1 MIGLNEELRRR
12 EESGSPV
19 RVGLIGAGQM
29 GTDVVATTKMMQ
41 GVRVMVAA
49 DLDLDRARD
58 SFRIAEIEDEVV
70 VAETAAEADAAV
82 EAGKRVAVTD
92 YRIVTDM
99 TSLDVMLESTGVP
112 EIGARAALR
121 SARRGQDLAMMNVE
135 TDITVGPI
143 LHWYAQQKGVLY
155 ALAAGDEPAACK
167 ELYDL
172 ALSMG
177 FTVVAAG
184 KGKNNP
190 LDRHSTPADPAV
202 QQEAAR
208 RGLSPNMLVEFVDG
222 SKTMIE
228 MAATSNATGL
238 VPDIRGMH
246 GPDTDRDHLAEVF
259 ALEQDGG
266 VLSRMGVV
274 DYGVGAVAP
283 GVFVIVHTQH
293 PRLRE
298 AMVLRDM
305 GDGPYYT
312 LFRPFHLCSI
322 EVPLTCAMLTIR
334 RQSNMVPLDHLVSE
348 VFAVAKRDLAPGDTL
363 DAIGGEAYYSLIDT
377 YETAAAEALLPIGL
391 ANGAKVIRAVAVDA
405 PITTADVEIKP
416 STVYSLHQLQAQW
429 FEGAIGDTDLLI
441 AIDALGND

>member
-1 MIGLNEELRRR
+1 MIGLNTELEQR
-12 EESGSPV
+12 EAAGQPV
-19 RVGLIGAGQM
+19 HIGLIGAGQM
-29 GTDVVATTKMMQ
+29 GTDVVATTHQMQ
-41 GVRVMVAA
+41 GVRVVVTA
-49 DLDLDRARD
+49 DLDLERARD
-58 SFRIAEIEDEVV
+58 AYRIGLIEDEVV
-70 VAETAAEADAAV
+70 VVETAAQADAAV
-82 EAGKRVAVTD
+82 EAGKRVAVAD

-99 TSLDVMLESTGVP
+99 RSIEVMLESTGVP

-121 SARRGQDLAMMNVE
+121 SARSGQDLAMMNVE

-172 ALSMG
+172 AVSMG
-177 FTVVAAG
+177 FTIVAAG

-202 QQEAAR
+202 QAEAAR

-246 GPDTDRDHLAEVF
+246 GPDTDRDHLTDTFRLTE
-259 ALEQDGG
+259 DGG
-266 VLSRMGVV
+266 VLSQMGVV

-283 GVFVIVHTQH
+283 GVFVIVRTDH

-305 GDGPYYT
+305 GAGPYYT

-322 EVPLTCAMLTIR
+322 EVPLTCAMLAIR
-334 RQSNMVPLDHLVSE
+334 RVSNMVPLDRLTSE
-348 VFAVAKRDLAPGDTL
+348 VFAVAKRDLGVGDTL
-363 DAIGGEAYYSLIDT
+363 DAIGGTAYYSLIDT
-377 YETAAAEALLPIGL
+377 YQSAVAEQLLPIGL
-391 ANGAKVIRAVAVDA
+391 ATGATLVRAVDMDT
-405 PITTADVEIKP
+405 PITTTDVEIKP
-416 STVYSLHQLQAQW
+416 STVFSLRQLQDRWSQ
-429 FEGAIGDTDLLI
+429 GAIADAELLAAVDQLATD
-441 AIDALGND
+441 

>member
-1 MIGLNEELRRR
+1 MIGLNTELQQR
-12 EESGSPV
+12 EAAGSPV
-19 RVGLIGAGQM
+19 RIGLIGAGQM
-29 GTDVVATTKMMQ
+29 GTDVVATTHEMQ
-41 GVRVMVAA
+41 GVRVVVTA
-49 DLDLDRARD
+49 DIDIERARD
-58 SFRIAEIEDEVV
+58 AYRIGLVEGEVV
-70 VAETAAEADAAV
+70 VAESAAQADAAV
-82 EAGKRVAVTD
+82 GAGKLVAAAD

-99 TSLDVMLESTGVP
+99 RSVDVMLESTGVP

-121 SARRGQDLAMMNVE
+121 SARNGQDLAMMNVE

-172 ALSMG
+172 ATSMG
-177 FTVVAAG
+177 FTIVAAG

-190 LDRHSTPADPAV
+190 LDRHSTPMDPAV
-202 QQEAAR
+202 QKEAAR

-246 GPDTDRDHLAEVF
+246 GPDTDRDHLTDAFRLKE
-259 ALEQDGG
+259 DGG
-266 VLSRMGVV
+266 VLSQMGVV
-274 DYGVGAVAP
+274 DYGIGKVAP
-283 GVFVIVHTQH
+283 GVFVIVHTDH

-322 EVPLTCAMLTIR
+322 EVPLTCAMLAIR
-334 RQSNMVPLDHLVSE
+334 RRSNMVPLDRLTSE

-363 DAIGGEAYYSLIDT
+363 DAIGGTAYYSLIDT
-377 YETAAAEALLPIGL
+377 YQTAAAEKLLPIGL
-391 ANGAKVIRAVAVDA
+391 ANGAKVVRPVAMDT
-405 PITTADVEIKP
+405 PITAADVEIKP
-416 STVYSLHQLQAQW
+416 STVYRLRQLQDQW
-429 FEGAIGDTDLLI
+429 SQGAIADAELLAAVDQLATD
-441 AIDALGND
+441 

>member
-1 MIGLNEELRRR
+1 MIGLNTELEQR
-12 EESGSPV
+12 EASGQPV

-29 GTDVVATTKMMQ
+29 GTDVVATTQVMK
-41 GVRVMVAA
+41 GVRIVVTA
-49 DLDLDRARD
+49 DIDIDRARD
-58 SFRIAEIEDEVV
+58 AYRIGQVEGEVV

-82 EAGKRVAVTD
+82 EAGKLVAARD

-99 TSLDVMLESTGVP
+99 RSIDVMLESTGVP

-121 SARRGQDLAMMNVE
+121 SARNGQDLAMMNVE

-143 LHWYAQQKGVLY
+143 LHWYAQQRGVLY

-172 ALSMG
+172 AMSMG
-177 FTVVAAG
+177 FTIVAAG

-190 LDRHSTPADPAV
+190 LDRHSTPTDPAV
-202 QQEAAR
+202 QKEAAR

-246 GPDTDRDHLAEVF
+246 GPDTDRDHLNETF
-259 ALEQDGG
+259 RLKEDGG
-266 VLSRMGVV
+266 LLSRMGVV
-274 DYGVGAVAP
+274 DYGIGAVAP
-283 GVFVIVHTQH
+283 GVFVIVHTDH

-322 EVPLTCAMLTIR
+322 EVPLTCAMLAIR
-334 RQSNMVPLDHLVSE
+334 KQSNMVPLDRLTSE
-348 VFAVAKRDLAPGDTL
+348 VFAVAKRDLSVGDTL
-363 DAIGGEAYYSLIDT
+363 DAIGGTAYYSLIDN
-377 YETAAAEALLPIGL
+377 YETAAAEQLLPIGL
-391 ANGAKVIRAVAVDA
+391 ANGARVVRAVAMDT
-405 PITTADVEIKP
+405 PITGADVEIKP
-416 STVYSLHQLQAQW
+416 STVYSLRQLQDQW
-429 FEGAIGDTDLLI
+429 SQRAIADAELLAAVDQLATD
-441 AIDALGND
+441 